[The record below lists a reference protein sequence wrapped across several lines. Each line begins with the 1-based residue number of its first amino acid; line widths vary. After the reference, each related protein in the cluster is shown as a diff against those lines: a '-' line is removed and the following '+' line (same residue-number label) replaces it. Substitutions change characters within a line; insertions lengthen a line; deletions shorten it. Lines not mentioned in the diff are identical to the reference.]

1 MQRKKSREEVL
12 GQAYLNRRDIQ
23 KLLALPYRQASKIYD
38 HAMEI
43 DKEKLKYRIYDTK
56 VRMQSVLEVSGVSL
70 SMLTRQIQT
79 ETERKKPND
88 QS

>member
-23 KLLALPYRQASKIYD
+23 KLLAVPYRQASRIYGL
-38 HAMEI
+38 AMEI
-43 DKEKLKYRIYDTK
+43 DRERLKYRCYENK
-56 VRMQSVLEVSGVSL
+56 VRMQSVLEVSGISL
-70 SMLTRQIQT
+70 NMLTRQIQT
-79 ETERKKPND
+79 ERKKQDD

>member
-12 GQAYLNRRDIQ
+12 GLTYLNRRDIQ
-23 KLLALPYRQASKIYD
+23 KLLAIPYRQASKIYA

-43 DKEKLKYRIYDTK
+43 DKEELKYRIYDSK
-56 VRMQSVLEVSGVSL
+56 VRMQSVLMVSGVSL
-70 SMLTRQIQT
+70 IFLTRQIQT
-79 ETERKKPND
+79 ERKKQDD